1 MDSFADGTDAMIVT
15 SNICLFSVRKI
26 VTNSRD
32 RHVVSRRRR
41 SQRLYKSGSAAIQG
55 GDESPHSK
63 ENTLC
68 RTPQSVLLVH
78 FLSSRFDRGGFSFS
92 GTLPCVA
99 RTATF
104 ASGGRNLECGDS
116 SPLWIAAKPPLFYPH
131 GDGRSPSKPYHPALD

>member
-1 MDSFADGTDAMIVT
+1 MGSFADGTDAMIVT

-92 GTLPCVA
+92 GTLPCVGTHGNIRIRRSQLGVRRFISALDRGEAAFILSA
-99 RTATF
+99 R
-104 ASGGRNLECGDS
+104 R
-116 SPLWIAAKPPLFYPH
+116 
-131 GDGRSPSKPYHPALD
+131 RSVSVKLHHPALD